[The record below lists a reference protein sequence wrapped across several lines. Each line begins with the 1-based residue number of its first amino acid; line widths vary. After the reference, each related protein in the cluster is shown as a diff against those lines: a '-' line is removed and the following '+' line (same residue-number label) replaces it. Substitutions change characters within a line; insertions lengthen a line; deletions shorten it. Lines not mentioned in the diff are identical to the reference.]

1 MNTDELLAKLRAAED
16 FSQIA
21 EVIGALKAEA
31 ARIRNEIEKREG
43 SK

>member
-1 MNTDELLAKLRAAED
+1 MSTAKLLAKLRAAED
-16 FSQIA
+16 FAQVA

>member
-1 MNTDELLAKLRAAED
+1 MNTDELLAKLKAAED
-16 FSQIA
+16 FAQIA

-31 ARIRNEIEKREG
+31 TRIRNEIEKREG